1 MSRERITP
9 EATAEEEHFIRSLRP
24 QRLDEG
30 IGQGEVF
37 EGLRISIQAAKERS
51 GPGPPGLGKT
61 TVAGVVAN
69 EMGANFISTSGPAL
83 ERGGDL
89 MGILT
94 NLDRGDILFIDEIH
108 RLPRAVEELLYG
120 ARQA

>member
-1 MSRERITP
+1 MSRERIPP

-24 QRLDEG
+24 QRVDDG
-30 IGQGEVF
+30 IGEGKVF

-51 GPGPPGLGKT
+51 EPVDHILLHGPPRLGKT

-94 NLDRGDILFIDEIH
+94 NLDRGAVP
-108 RLPRAVEELLYG
+108 LPGEY
-120 ARQA
+120 